1 MLLGALS
8 DFDLVRK
15 TNEGS
20 VEAFTVIVE
29 RYQKPLTQFSMRYVG
44 DLASAEDI
52 VQESFLKAFEKLS
65 TFQFR
70 SAFKSWLYR
79 IVINT
84 AKNYLRN
91 QKSVVDIDAVQI
103 VEESECEQNLMDRQL
118 IEKASDLIKD
128 LPTKQREAL
137 QLRVFEDKSFAEV
150 AEKMECPYDTA
161 KANYRHGLIKLQES
175 LVLTW

>member
-8 DFDLVRK
+8 DYDLVRR
-15 TNEGS
+15 TNEGNAA
-20 VEAFTVIVE
+20 AFAVLVE

-44 DLASAEDI
+44 DMASAEDI
-52 VQESFLKAFEKLS
+52 VQESFLKAFEKLN

-84 AKNYLRN
+84 AKNYLRSLKPN
-91 QKSVVDIDAVQI
+91 VDIETVQLT
-103 VEESECEQNLMDRQL
+103 EESECEKDLIDRQL
-118 IEKASDLIKD
+118 MEKATQVINE
-128 LPTKQREAL
+128 LPQKQKEAL

-150 AEKMECPYDTA
+150 AQDMECPYDTA